1 MQKYAYLIIALFSF
15 SLANAQ
21 YNITV
26 KVNGLGCGEE
36 LLLANHFGD
45 KQYLKDTS
53 TCNNGVFQFTG
64 EETLGSGVYLVVLP
78 NRNYFEI
85 MVSSNEDQTKY
96 YFEAD
101 TTLNAERM
109 ITKGSAE
116 NQVFFEFN
124 KLAAQKGMEA
134 GKLKEQYEAT
144 EDEKKK
150 KKLQDAMSEIS
161 KVVAVERQKIA
172 STHSEK
178 FIGKLFGAMI
188 DVAEPEAPD
197 TMEEKDA
204 DRYKYLYVRSHYF
217 DNVDM
222 SEDGIVRSP
231 VFHNKLKEFFTNYVP
246 PMPDSAIKVID
257 NVITQIEEGG
267 SKEQFKYAVHFFLN
281 NSEKSKYM
289 CFDKVLYHMASNY
302 YCAGKAFWADSSF
315 IDKIC
320 TEAAKM
326 KPTLCDEIA
335 PDLAMPDTTFSRRI
349 VMSEIDKP
357 VTILVFWDINCGH
370 CKKEMPL
377 ISQYYDTANKE
388 HVEIYAVYTQGDWE
402 GWKKRL
408 KEEKYKFI
416 NVANAFGDDDFRKD
430 YNIRSTPQIYVLDQ
444 KKRVRFKKIA
454 VGDFAKV
461 VNFLLEDQGIIK
473 KEEEPEKG

>member
-1 MQKYAYLIIALFSF
+1 MHKYAYLILTLFSF
-15 SLANAQ
+15 TMANAQ

-26 KVNGLGCGEE
+26 KVDGVGCDKE

-45 KQYLKDTS
+45 KQYLKDTA
-53 TCNNGVFQFTG
+53 TCNDGIFEFTG
-64 EETLGSGVYLVVLP
+64 DETLGSGVYLVVLP
-78 NRNYFEI
+78 SRNYFEI
-85 MVSSNEDQTKY
+85 LVSDKEDQTTY

-101 TTLNAERM
+101 TSLIADKM
-109 ITKGSAE
+109 VTKGSAE
-116 NQVFFEFN
+116 NQIFFEFN

-134 GKLKEQYEAT
+134 GKLKEQYADT

-150 KKLQDAMSEIS
+150 KKLEEQMTEIS
-161 KVVAVERQKIA
+161 KAVSLERQKIVA
-172 STHSEK
+172 THSEK
-178 FIGKLFGAMI
+178 FIGKLFKAMI
-188 DVAEPEAPD
+188 DVEEPEVPD
-197 TMEEKDA
+197 TMDQKDA

-217 DNVDM
+217 DNIDM

-231 VFHNKLKEFFTNYVP
+231 VFHNKLQAFFTNYIP
-246 PMPDSAIKVID
+246 PMPDTAIMVID
-257 NVITQIEEGG
+257 DVIKQLEEGG
-267 SKEQFKYAVHFFLN
+267 SKEQFKYAVHYFLN

-289 CFDKVLYHMASNY
+289 CFDKVLYHMATNY

-320 TEAAKM
+320 SEAAKM

-335 PDLAMPDTTFSRRI
+335 PDLAMPDTTFNKRI
-349 VMSEIDKP
+349 VMSEINKP

-416 NVANAFGDDDFRKD
+416 NVANAFGDDDFRKE
-430 YNIRSTPQIYVLDQ
+430 YNIRSTPQIYVLDD
-444 KKRVRFKKIA
+444 KKQIRFKKIA
-454 VGDFAKV
+454 VKDFPKV
-461 VNFLLEDQGIIK
+461 VNYLLEEQGVIE
-473 KEEEPEKG
+473 KEEKE